1 MENGVTFAEQ
11 IRNAW
16 SRKEVDIR
24 TYSPLTLAYIGDS
37 IYDLV
42 VRTVVVMRGN
52 APANKLHHY
61 TIRYVNAGAQAML
74 VDALQ
79 PFFTEEEQNI
89 LRRGRNAKPY
99 TKAKHATMAEY
110 KKATS
115 LEALMGY
122 LYLQGQEERLLEL
135 IRKGMELIEESGKA
149 GNEATY
155 TDTKPE

>member
-11 IRNAW
+11 IRQAW
-16 SRKEVDIR
+16 GQKEPDLR

-37 IYDLV
+37 IYDLII
-42 VRTVVVMRGN
+42 RTVVVMRGN

-74 VDALQ
+74 VDVLQ
-79 PFFTEEEQNI
+79 PLFTEEEQTI

-110 KKATS
+110 KKATA

-122 LYLQGQEERLLEL
+122 LYLGGQEERLLWL
-135 IRKGMELIEESGKA
+135 VRKGMELIEESGKA
-149 GNEATY
+149 GSRATY
-155 TDTKPE
+155 TDAKPE